1 MCAPVC
7 TNMFI
12 SISVYQCINICQCVY
27 RYISYFATMNSPTE
41 LLLNLWEARGQGHY
55 NEEVSDLARILTS
68 MGRRDAA
75 VLLESTTEWL

>member
-1 MCAPVC
+1 
-7 TNMFI
+7 
-12 SISVYQCINICQCVY
+12 
-27 RYISYFATMNSPTE
+27 MNSPTE

-55 NEEVSDLARILTS
+55 SEEVSDLARILTS